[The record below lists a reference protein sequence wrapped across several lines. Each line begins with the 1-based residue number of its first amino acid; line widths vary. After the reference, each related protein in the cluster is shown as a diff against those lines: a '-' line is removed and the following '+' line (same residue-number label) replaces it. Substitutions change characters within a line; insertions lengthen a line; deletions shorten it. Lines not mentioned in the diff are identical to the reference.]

1 MKEITKRVFTY
12 SFSPQHLLKDD
23 FALREDNFLKTI
35 MINLLNVYFRFVS
48 TQLLRW
54 VQKVFFFLLFDTDKI
69 INLVVLVG

>member
-48 TQLLRW
+48 TQLLR
-54 VQKVFFFLLFDTDKI
+54 
-69 INLVVLVG
+69 